1 MRGDRLGTN
10 RWVAAGLGLAA
21 AIGVAEFLSW
31 RGGGGGGGGPAAAA
45 PPRAGAGGGGGFAV
59 WGRGCPAP
67 PARRGPGGAAP
78 HPR

>member
-31 RGGGGGGGGPAAAA
+31 RGGGGGGGGGRA
-45 PPRAGAGGGGGFAV
+45 PPPAGGGAR
-59 WGRGCPAP
+59 GRG
-67 PARRGPGGAAP
+67 GGGAGP
-78 HPR
+78 PRP

>member
-31 RGGGGGGGGPAAAA
+31 RGGGGGGGGGARRGRAA
-45 PPRAGAGGGGGFAV
+45 AGGGGG
-59 WGRGCPAP
+59 G
-67 PARRGPGGAAP
+67 GGA
-78 HPR
+78 PRAAR